1 VHAIKAI
8 NQGIDTMKTRLILAG
23 ILLFTGG
30 LSLVVTASDKPHK
43 KMTLAEKGEQARQ
56 ESIELEQTQLQKAR
70 EAAKATS
77 EREQKALASQQP
89 RNWETEQ
96 REKAQTQFDERAT
109 REQQYLQQAQDAASQ
124 IRKIATETTTTEAV
138 VSQ

>member
-1 VHAIKAI
+1 
-8 NQGIDTMKTRLILAG
+8 MKTRLILAG
-23 ILLFTGG
+23 ILLFMGG
-30 LSLVVTASDKPHK
+30 LSLVVSASDKPHK

-70 EAAKATS
+70 EAVKTTS
-77 EREQKALASQQP
+77 EREQKALDSQQP

-96 REKAQTQFDERAT
+96 REKAQTHFDERAT